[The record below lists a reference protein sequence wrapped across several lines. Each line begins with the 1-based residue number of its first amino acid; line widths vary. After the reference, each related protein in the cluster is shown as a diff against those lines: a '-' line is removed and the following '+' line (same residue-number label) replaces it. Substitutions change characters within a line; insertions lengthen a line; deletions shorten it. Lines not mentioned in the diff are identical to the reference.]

1 MGMNLFR
8 GKTPEEIVAAYR
20 SVTRDERE
28 DAPGALRAPNQ
39 CDLLPK
45 SRVVETS
52 TLQRREW
59 TFTRTADNYGD
70 TYYLMIQAKR
80 NWAPPEIT
88 AQDFG
93 LAVTLTAA
101 APQLYN
107 QIQQR
112 VRARERVRRRA

>member
-1 MGMNLFR
+1 M
-8 GKTPEEIVAAYR
+8 I
-20 SVTRDERE
+20 
-28 DAPGALRAPNQ
+28 
-39 CDLLPK
+39 
-45 SRVVETS
+45 ETS

-59 TFTRTADNYGD
+59 TFTRTADNYGG
-70 TYYLMIQAKR
+70 TYYLMIRAKR